1 MAGLFRIFLING
13 TSIYKMGTQPSFNK
27 IVLFSLFVFLIVPLK
42 PIYAEKLPVIQKK
55 EVVVAFEEPLRAA
68 AEEFADIYPMV
79 KKDLEKTLG
88 WRVDFRPTIMLI
100 KESKTFQ
107 MMAGSNLI
115 VAFAVPQKRLIVID
129 YSKMKT
135 DPFTIELTMKHELC
149 HLLLHNHLKN
159 GNLHRWFD
167 EGIAQWV
174 SGGMA
179 EIIMSQKRSPLN
191 EATLVGKYIKIR
203 SLTERFPRDRKYIFL
218 AYEESKSL
226 VEYIIGKFGI
236 DGILT
241 ILKHL
246 KEGKEMD
253 AAVLKALSISFDEL
267 EEGWH
272 NHLKKNITWFT
283 YLSNNLYEIL
293 FFLAALIMIYG
304 FIRRLMIKRAYMDGE
319 EEND

>member
-1 MAGLFRIFLING
+1 
-13 TSIYKMGTQPSFNK
+13 
-27 IVLFSLFVFLIVPLK
+27 
-42 PIYAEKLPVIQKK
+42 
-55 EVVVAFEEPLRAA
+55 
-68 AEEFADIYPMV
+68 
-79 KKDLEKTLG
+79 
-88 WRVDFRPTIMLI
+88 MLI

-135 DPFTIELTMKHELC
+135 DPFTIELTIKHELC

-191 EATLVGKYIKIR
+191 EATIIGKYIKIR

-253 AAVLKALSISFDEL
+253 VAVLKALSISFDEL

-272 NHLKKNITWFT
+272 NYLKKSITWFT

-304 FIRRLMIKRAYMDGE
+304 FIKRLMIKKAYMDD

>member
-1 MAGLFRIFLING
+1 MD
-13 TSIYKMGTQPSFNK
+13 TQPSLNK
-27 IVLFSLFVFLIVPLK
+27 TVLASLFVFLIILLK
-42 PIYAEKLPVIQKK
+42 PIYAEKIPVIQQKD
-55 EVVVAFEEPLRAA
+55 VVVAFEEPLRAA
-68 AEEFADIYPMV
+68 AEESAAIYPIV

-107 MMAGSNLI
+107 RMAGSNLI
-115 VAFAVPQKRLIVID
+115 VAFAVPQRNLIMID

-135 DPFTIELTMKHELC
+135 DPFTIELTIKHELC

-159 GNLHRWFD
+159 ENLPRWFG

-174 SGGMA
+174 SGGMS
-179 EIIMSQKRSPLN
+179 EIIMHQKRSPLN

-203 SLTERFPRDRKYIFL
+203 SLTERFPRDGKDIFL

-236 DGILT
+236 GGILM

-246 KEGKEMD
+246 KEGNEMD
-253 AAVLKALSISFDEL
+253 VAVLKALSISLDEL
-267 EEGWH
+267 EGEWH
-272 NHLKKNITWFT
+272 NHLKKSITWFT

-304 FIRRLMIKRAYMDGE
+304 FIRRLRIKRAYMDE
-319 EEND
+319 EEEI